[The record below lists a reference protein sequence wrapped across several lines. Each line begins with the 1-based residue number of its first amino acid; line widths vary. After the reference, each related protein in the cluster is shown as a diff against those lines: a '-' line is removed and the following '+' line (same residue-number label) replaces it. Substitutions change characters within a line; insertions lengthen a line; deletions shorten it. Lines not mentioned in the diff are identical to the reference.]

1 MTTTAEATP
10 APQANAP
17 IPQAQAPHPQLTVH
31 EALDLLEQALDVTN
45 VAKARYTPL
54 KLDDEQKVTQLATL
68 GWRGQDGEA
77 QVLMAANEFG
87 ANLLASWACHGPN
100 GLAFQGGMT
109 NRAMLVACSM
119 PAACQLAALPDAQG
133 VGWLSTRA
141 MSGGEASAMLF
152 TFLTLVTAVRAACF
166 PPSTKT

>member
-1 MTTTAEATP
+1 MTTTAETTP
-10 APQANAP
+10 AA
-17 IPQAQAPHPQLTVH
+17 QAQAQPHTPQAPQPQLTVL

-45 VAKARYTPL
+45 VAKAIYTPIAF
-54 KLDDEQKVTQLATL
+54 DDEQKVTQLATL

-87 ANLLASWACHGPN
+87 ANLLASWVCHGPN

-152 TFLTLVTAVRAACF
+152 AFLTLVTAVRAACF
-166 PPSTKT
+166 SPSTKT